1 MNRIGWIRRWR
12 YVLVAAAGL
21 TMAAGAPEPKVG
33 PAHGA
38 VLVVGGGAMGPELW
52 GRFVELAGGPDALI
66 VDVPTAG
73 GDSVYPPDWQGTR
86 ALKGAGARNVV
97 VLHTVNRDVA
107 NSDAFIEPLRHAG
120 GVWFEGGRQWHLVDA
135 YAGTKTE
142 QAFHDVLARGGV
154 VGGSSAGASILAS
167 FLVRGAREGNEIMV
181 APAYEKGFGFLRGV
195 GIDQH
200 VVARERLADLAD
212 SVMPRFPNILGM
224 SEDEGTAWLVEGD
237 TATIIGRN
245 KAFVYGGHDPTDSG
259 KPFLTLH
266 PGDRYD
272 LAARH
277 VVHRAIQDSP
287 LTEAFVDS
295 VFAGIPA
302 SEAAVL
308 VAENGEVFIDKSY
321 GIPPQPKYMPT
332 TTLPQ
337 FALGGL
343 SEGYLTAAALLLE
356 SEGKLSLDA
365 PLAAGGDV
373 TVRQF
378 LTGERPV
385 AGGSAQL
392 AALIAKLSAGTFQ
405 RFVTQRLF
413 TPIGAH
419 RTVAG
424 ADGAFQS
431 DVDELYR
438 WELGLLDNPS
448 FTMAGKDVAFR
459 AAQSGGHAGIGWELG
474 TSHGLRQ
481 VSEYGTPDG
490 GRNAFVKFP
499 ERRAAIIIV
508 TNSDQVNARALAER
522 IADRLLSAR

>member
-1 MNRIGWIRRWR
+1 
-12 YVLVAAAGL
+12 
-21 TMAAGAPEPKVG
+21 
-33 PAHGA
+33 
-38 VLVVGGGAMGPELW
+38 MGPELW
-52 GRFVELAGGPDALI
+52 GRFVELAGGPGALI

-73 GDSVYPPDWQGTR
+73 GDSVYPPDWRGTKG
-86 ALKGAGARNVV
+86 LKDAGARNVV
-97 VLHTVNRDVA
+97 VLHTIDRNVA
-107 NSDAFIEPLRHAG
+107 NSDAFIEPLKRAG
-120 GVWFEGGRQWHLVDA
+120 GVWFEGGRQWHLVDS

-181 APAYEKGFGFLRGV
+181 APAYEQGFGFLRGV

-212 SVMPRFPNILGM
+212 SVMPRYPELLGM
-224 SEDEGTAWLVEGD
+224 SEDEGTAWLVQGD
-237 TATIIGRN
+237 TATIIGRD

-277 VVHRAIQDSP
+277 VLHRAIQDSP

-295 VFAGIPA
+295 VFAGVPA
-302 SEAAVL
+302 TEATVL
-308 VAENGEVFIDKSY
+308 VAENGEVFVDKSY
-321 GIPPQPKYMPT
+321 GVPPQPKYMPA

-337 FALGGL
+337 FDLGGL
-343 SEGYLTAAALLLE
+343 SDGYLTAAALLLE
-356 SEGKLSLDA
+356 ADGKLSLDA
-365 PLAAGGDV
+365 PLTAGGEV

-378 LTGERPV
+378 LSGERQDP
-385 AGGSAQL
+385 GGAAQL
-392 AALIAKLSAGTFQ
+392 AALIARASGGTFQ

-424 ADGAFQS
+424 DDGAFQS

-438 WELGLLDNPS
+438 WELGLLDNPA
-448 FTMAGKDVAFR
+448 FTTAGPDAAFR
-459 AAQSGGHAGIGWELG
+459 PVEPNGHMGLGWQLGAA
-474 TSHGLRQ
+474 HGLRQ
-481 VSEYGTPDG
+481 ASEYGTPDG

-499 ERRAAIIIV
+499 QRRAAIIIL
-508 TNSDQVNARALAER
+508 TNSDRVNARALAGR
-522 IADRLLSAR
+522 IADRLLSVRGN

>member
-1 MNRIGWIRRWR
+1 M
-12 YVLVAAAGL
+12 
-21 TMAAGAPEPKVG
+21 
-33 PAHGA
+33 
-38 VLVVGGGAMGPELW
+38 VVGGGAMGPELW
-52 GRFVELAGGPDALI
+52 GKFVELAGGPDAVI
-66 VDVPTAG
+66 IDVPTAG
-73 GDSVYPPDWQGTR
+73 GDSTYPPDWRGTR
-86 ALKGAGARNVV
+86 GLKDAGAKHVI
-97 VLHTVNRDVA
+97 VLHTVDRNVA
-107 NSDAFIEPLRHAG
+107 NSDAFVEPLTHAG
-120 GVWFEGGRQWHLVDA
+120 GVWFEGGRQWHLVDS

-167 FLVRGAREGNEIMV
+167 FLVRGAREGNTVIV
-181 APAYEKGFGFLRGV
+181 APEYEKGFGFLRGV

-212 SVMPRFPNILGM
+212 SLVPRFPDILGM

-245 KAFVYGGHDPTDSG
+245 KAFVYGGHDATDPG

-277 VVHRAIQDSP
+277 VVHRAIDDSP

-295 VFAGIPA
+295 VFSGVGDAQA
-302 SEAAVL
+302 SVL
-308 VAENGEVFIDKSY
+308 VAENGEVFVDKSY
-321 GIPPQPKYMPT
+321 GVPPQEKYMPT

-343 SEGYLTAAALLLE
+343 SNGYLAAAALMLE
-356 SEGKLSLDA
+356 ADGKLSLDE
-365 PLAAGGDV
+365 PLVPGGSMSI
-373 TVRQF
+373 RQF
-378 LTGERPV
+378 LSGGYPQAVGGALV
-385 AGGSAQL
+385 ANR
-392 AALIAKLSAGTFQ
+392 IAKAAGMSLT
-405 RFVTQRLF
+405 RFVAQRIF

-419 RTVAG
+419 RTVVG
-424 ADGAFQS
+424 DDGAFQG

-438 WELGLLDNPS
+438 WELGLLDNPA
-448 FTMAGKDVAFR
+448 FTIGGKDMAFR
-459 AAQSGGHAGIGWELG
+459 ADQPNGHAGLGWTLD
-474 TSHGLRQ
+474 TAHGLRE

-499 ERRAAIIIV
+499 QRRAAIIIV
-508 TNSDQVNARALAER
+508 TNSDAVNARALADR
-522 IADRLLSAR
+522 IADRLFATR